1 MPARTS
7 EQVPPPQRQRP
18 TGVLLGLDR
27 LAETIE
33 QRLSVPAQGT
43 PLLSHTP
50 EAIKEIE
57 DSLKEAMERGDSHPQ
72 FQLSSTSSRYSWWR
86 SDVEPE
92 ANLNLDAR
100 ETALLRQF
108 VKLPTSSRFREA
120 LGKWGAQGTGY
131 LQLVLAGAS
140 AAEIGQAYQTA
151 SHAGED
157 AVEALWDAVQRL
169 GWE

>member
-7 EQVPPPQRQRP
+7 GQVPPPQRHRH
-18 TGVLLGLDR
+18 TEVLLGLDP
-27 LAETIE
+27 LAKTMEH
-33 QRLSVPAQGT
+33 RLSVPVQGT

-72 FQLSSTSSRYSWWR
+72 FQLSSTSIRYSWWR
-86 SDVEPE
+86 SDVEPR
-92 ANLNLDAR
+92 ANLNLDAH

-108 VKLPTSSRFREA
+108 VKLPISSRFREA
-120 LGKWGAQGTGY
+120 LGKWEAQGTGY

-140 AAEIGQAYQTA
+140 AAEIDQAYQTA

-169 GWE
+169 RWE